1 MRFIADAAR
10 HDLGLT
16 QHMRRAI
23 DLTKTDKSERAAV
36 YAANSIIILVAA
48 HYSFTCQDLSNVNIR
63 GSNIQNGIFSGV
75 DFSGADLSYTN
86 LRNIQADH
94 VKFVKTNLN
103 AAKFGVFPQFLHPS
117 EVYSVSFSSN
127 GKYIASGSLDSTVKI
142 WDVQTSKCIATLKG
156 HIEEITCASFSDNGK
171 SLASSSRDRTV
182 RI

>member
-1 MRFIADAAR
+1 M
-10 HDLGLT
+10 
-16 QHMRRAI
+16 
-23 DLTKTDKSERAAV
+23 TKTDKSERAAV